1 MVKFFICGDSK
12 SKFDNNIININNNIE
27 TLLYSPLY
35 FNNNIVNINGE
46 ISVLSQN
53 GIQSNV
59 SLIKYENNLAN
70 DSNITNNEFNI
81 NSKNQWSTAMI
92 CLIQNTNLNGYK
104 INISNNTF
112 QAKNQTQIFNLINII
127 NNTDIN
133 EQYVYLNQNNYG
145 IFKKIGFYNNSTVY
159 NVIIDEKEI
168 TSATTLE

>member
-1 MVKFFICGDSK
+1 
-12 SKFDNNIININNNIE
+12 
-27 TLLYSPLY
+27 
-35 FNNNIVNINGE
+35 
-46 ISVLSQN
+46 
-53 GIQSNV
+53 
-59 SLIKYENNLAN
+59 
-70 DSNITNNEFNI
+70 
-81 NSKNQWSTAMI
+81 MI

-159 NVIIDEKEI
+159 NVIINEKENNVCYYFRI
-168 TSATTLE
+168 NILKIIINPRYTLYF